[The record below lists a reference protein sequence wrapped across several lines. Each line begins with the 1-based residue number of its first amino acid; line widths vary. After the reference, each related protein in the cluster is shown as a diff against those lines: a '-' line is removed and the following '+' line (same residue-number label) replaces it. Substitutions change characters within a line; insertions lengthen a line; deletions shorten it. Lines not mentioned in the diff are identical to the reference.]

1 MSLVFMVIEYLSVE
15 LINISRISRIA
26 SFDFRVCMARK
37 PQMYFYRIIANQGI
51 NISDIDAVV

>member
-15 LINISRISRIA
+15 LINISRIA

-51 NISDIDAVV
+51 NISDIYAVV